1 MKSSMKKLT
10 VFVIVASISMVI
22 AAAMASAGNKV
33 GEIYGEYAFTGT
45 GGCLLSPSGFN
56 PNLTPKQPP
65 FWTNSFSLSGVWTF
79 NRDGTGNGHATQ
91 VGVTG
96 TASPPGASLYEYTF
110 PFTYSIADDGTIT
123 VVGEVIGNILAGS
136 NVIGTFTVDKWS
148 VSGMASPDHK
158 TMTLATVAPEIETV
172 NISLPGYSM
181 TVYEICH
188 RSDTLIRIHK

>member
-45 GGCLLSPSGFN
+45 GGCLVSRTGFN
-56 PNLTPKQPP
+56 PNPLTP

-79 NRDGTGNGHATQ
+79 NRDGTGNGQARQ

-158 TMTLATVAPEIETV
+158 TMTLATVAPELETV

>member
-1 MKSSMKKLT
+1 MKSSMKKLA
-10 VFVIVASISMVI
+10 VFVII
-22 AAAMASAGNKV
+22 AAIAMFIAVAMVSAGDKL
-33 GEIYGEYAFTGT
+33 GEVYGEYAFTGA
-45 GGCLLSPSGFN
+45 GGCLISLTGFN
-56 PNLTPKQPP
+56 PNLSPLEP
-65 FWTNSFSLSGVWTF
+65 FWTNSFNLSGIWIF
-79 NRDGTGNGHATQ
+79 NRDGTGNGQATQ
-91 VGVTG
+91 VGI
-96 TASPPGASLYEYTF
+96 TATAPSPGVSLMEYTF

-136 NVIGTFTVDKWS
+136 SVIGTFTVDKWS

-172 NISLPGYSM
+172 NLLYFPSFAL